1 MMSIP
6 VVSMSRTAACT
17 ASSNI
22 SSRSAGPNSPRS
34 YALTPAN
41 HQPGLPWEPTTAVGM
56 RGSVIVSG
64 LQRAGSRR
72 ARDDTCETWIAPG
85 ILEPAREED
94 RAALDDVQTADVLGH
109 VMDVGLGDQD
119 RSAQLGDRRDPLAH
133 GRDDRGR
140 EPLERLVE
148 QEQLG
153 VEREGPRDRERL
165 PLAAAQLR
173 ALAPRVPPEHRE
185 DAVGELDALR
195 GGAPPGP
202 RPRGDLDVLGHGEV
216 GEDPAVLRRP
226 PDAEPR
232 DLVRPAAVDGLAAE
246 LDRARARAQVP
257 HDRAQGRR
265 LPRAVPADEADHL
278 ARTHAERHGPQD
290 VARLD
295 EHVDRVHGQHG
306 PASPRP
312 GAPAD
317 DRVDDAPVGLDRGRR
332 AVGEHAPLVEG
343 DDPVGVAEDDVHRS
357 EERRVGKEC
366 RYRWWTYH

>member
-41 HQPGLPWEPTTAVGM
+41 HQPGFPWEPTTAVGM

-72 ARDDTCETWIAPG
+72 APDDTCETWIAPG

-119 RSAQLGDRRDPLAH
+119 RSAQLGDRRDTLAH

-153 VEREGPRDRERL
+153 
-165 PLAAAQLR
+165 
-173 ALAPRVPPEHRE
+173 
-185 DAVGELDALR
+185 
-195 GGAPPGP
+195 
-202 RPRGDLDVLGHGEV
+202 
-216 GEDPAVLRRP
+216 
-226 PDAEPR
+226 
-232 DLVRPAAVDGLAAE
+232 
-246 LDRARARAQVP
+246 
-257 HDRAQGRR
+257 
-265 LPRAVPADEADHL
+265 
-278 ARTHAERHGPQD
+278 
-290 VARLD
+290 
-295 EHVDRVHGQHG
+295 
-306 PASPRP
+306 
-312 GAPAD
+312 
-317 DRVDDAPVGLDRGRR
+317 
-332 AVGEHAPLVEG
+332 
-343 DDPVGVAEDDVHRS
+343 RS
-357 EERRVGKEC
+357 EEHTSELQSQSNLVCRLLVEKKKKEKVATKC
-366 RYRWWTYH
+366 TL

>member
-41 HQPGLPWEPTTAVGM
+41 HQPGFPWEPTTAVGM

-72 ARDDTCETWIAPG
+72 APDDTCETWIAPG

-119 RSAQLGDRRDPLAH
+119 RSAQLGDCRDTLAH

-140 EPLERLVE
+140 EPLEGLVE
-148 QEQLG
+148 QEQVG
-153 VEREGPRDRERL
+153 VEREGPRDREHL

-195 GGAPPGP
+195 GRAHPGP

-216 GEDPAVLRRP
+216 GADPAVLRRP
-226 PDAEPR
+226 ADAELR

-246 LDRARARAQVP
+246 LDPARARAEVP
-257 HDRAQGRR
+257 HDRA
-265 LPRAVPADEADHL
+265 
-278 ARTHAERHGPQD
+278 
-290 VARLD
+290 
-295 EHVDRVHGQHG
+295 
-306 PASPRP
+306 
-312 GAPAD
+312 
-317 DRVDDAPVGLDRGRR
+317 
-332 AVGEHAPLVEG
+332 
-343 DDPVGVAEDDVHRS
+343 RS
-357 EERRVGKEC
+357 EEHTSELQSPCNLVCRLLLEKKNRRQTDRPPATTAHRAHRG
-366 RYRWWTYH
+366 